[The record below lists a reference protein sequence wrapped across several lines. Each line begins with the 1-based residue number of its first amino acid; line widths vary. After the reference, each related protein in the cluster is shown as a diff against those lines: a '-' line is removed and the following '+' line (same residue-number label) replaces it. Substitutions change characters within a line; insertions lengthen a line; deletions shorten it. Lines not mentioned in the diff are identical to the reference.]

1 MRGLCNLSP
10 YLSLNLSLFSSLC
23 SINRHHII
31 VFYMSALSM
40 LKAQILHC
48 QSQMHLGANGL
59 FKRRILLANQ
69 LQHLR
74 AVHCFYLLA
83 FVRFAETCLNNL
95 CNVLFV
101 GIVLV
106 QLLNTCHLLVGK
118 PVRCLQLV
126 HLIHQLSI

>member
-1 MRGLCNLSP
+1 MRGLYNLSP
-10 YLSLNLSLFSSLC
+10 YLSLNLSLFSSSC
-23 SINRHHII
+23 CINRHHIV
-31 VFYMSALSM
+31 VFNMSALSM
-40 LKAQILHC
+40 LKAQIFHR

-74 AVHCFYLLA
+74 AVHRLYLLA
-83 FVRFAETCLNNL
+83 FVRLAETCLNNL
-95 CNVLFV
+95 GYVLFV

-106 QLLNTCHLLVGK
+106 LCLNTCYLYVGK
-118 PVRCLQLV
+118 PLRCLQLV